1 MACYKP
7 LTAYLTNYSTNYE
20 TGRIY
25 RKVVFKRTD
34 PDIQKET
41 QLPCGKCI
49 GCRLERSRQW
59 AVRCMHE
66 AKMHEENSFLTLTYN
81 DQNLPLNGS
90 LNHEDVQLFLKRL
103 RDHLKYHHNKKIRY
117 YMCGEY
123 GEQLGR
129 PHYHIILFGHQ
140 FEDKKYF
147 FTSDS
152 KSRVYTSETLQ
163 TLWNKGHTSIGDV
176 TFESAAYVARYVM
189 KKITGD
195 QQDEHYGL
203 QTDIQTGEI
212 KLTKKPEYNK
222 MSLKPGIGQT
232 WLDKYHTDVYPKD
245 EVIIRNKSTK
255 PPRFYDKKYSMEHP
269 LEFEDIQHHR
279 ELSARLNHA
288 DNTPDRLAVKEKV
301 TEAKL
306 NLLKRKLTT

>member
-20 TGRIY
+20 TGKIY
-25 RKVVFKRTD
+25 RRVTFDSKN

-41 QLPCGKCI
+41 QLPCGKCT

-66 AKMHEENSFLTLTYN
+66 AKMHEENSFLTLTYS
-81 DQNLPLNGS
+81 DQNLPLNSS
-90 LNHEDVQLFLKRL
+90 LEHKDVQLFLKKL
-103 RDHLKYHHNKKIRY
+103 RDHLRYHHEGKKIRY

-123 GEQLGR
+123 GENFGR
-129 PHYHIILFGHQ
+129 PHYHIVLFGHK
-140 FEDKKYF
+140 FEDEKYL
-147 FTSDS
+147 FTSGS
-152 KSRVYTSETLQ
+152 GARVYTSDTLAEI
-163 TLWNKGHTSIGDV
+163 WGKGHVTTGNV

-195 QQDEHYGL
+195 QAKDHYGE
-203 QTDIQTGEI
+203 DINQVTGEI
-212 KLTKKPEYNK
+212 KPKKIPEYNK

-232 WLDKYHTDVYPKD
+232 WLDKYHSDVYPAD
-245 EVIIRNKSTK
+245 QVIIRNKPTK
-255 PPRFYDKKYSMEHP
+255 PPRFYDKKYSLFKP
-269 LEFEDIQHHR
+269 IEFEEIQHNR
-279 ELSARLNHA
+279 EVEARKRSQ
-288 DNTPDRLAVKEKV
+288 DNTLERLQVKEKV

-306 NLLKRKLTT
+306 NQLKRKLS